1 MQFLTL
7 HFHKVRG
14 VLSNLGENIS
24 HVTLS
29 NTGTHSLK
37 YSPLRTES
45 LDVVVKRAQNG
56 ALNIEIDFDNTL
68 RFTGTQEEVQ
78 CYDVV
83 TSVEGVE
90 VTFKRSAFTA
100 LREVLRSNRKQESFR
115 LQVKRIV
122 EPPPVITNMMAF
134 DRFVLR
140 WNLWRY
146 LPLKTQRRRLEM
158 IRVAFSGEFFSFE
171 PSFFTSTLTPTNQ
184 NNRYPSECSSQP
196 PHAEKHEIRETNVD
210 LYNGSLIRLKY
221 AYRRFGHRR
230 GFRVVWKCH
239 KDRLGDDCWI
249 FGQHTHV
256 HILFTHSF
264 FLSR

>member
-7 HFHKVRG
+7 HFHKVRS
-14 VLSNLGENIS
+14 VVECCIS
-24 HVTLS
+24 PSHITPS

-158 IRVAFSGEFFSFE
+158 IRIAFSGEFFFRTL
-171 PSFFTSTLTPTNQ
+171 FFFDIDTHTNKPKQ
-184 NNRYPSECSSQP
+184 QVS
-196 PHAEKHEIRETNVD
+196 IRT
-210 LYNGSLIRLKY
+210 
-221 AYRRFGHRR
+221 
-230 GFRVVWKCH
+230 
-239 KDRLGDDCWI
+239 
-249 FGQHTHV
+249 Q
-256 HILFTHSF
+256 FTTASC
-264 FLSR
+264 